1 MIYLDYAA
9 TTPLRKE
16 ALDVWVQAQNRF
28 FGNPSSLHD
37 LGTEAKAALELCR
50 EQFAEMIGG
59 EKEGVYFTSGGSEAS
74 ILAIKSLVD
83 AHRERGNH
91 LITTAVEHSSVY
103 NLFQQLEEEG
113 FDVTYLPVD
122 SRGRISLDQLKE
134 AIRSNTVL
142 ASIHHGNP
150 EIGALQ
156 PIAKIG
162 KILRK
167 HDVIFHTDSVQTFG
181 EVPIDVKDY
190 GIDSLSVSSHK
201 IYGPKGIGLCY
212 MNPEIAWK
220 AQLKQTTHEGG
231 FRPGTVDVPSILAFT
246 EAAQLATRDMP
257 KRQKKY
263 QELRRR
269 FVDLL
274 KEMGR
279 EVQVEGDPLLQLPH
293 IIGLSFSRVEGQY
306 IMLECNR
313 NGIAIST
320 GTACQVGM
328 QTPSRTMLVMGK
340 SEEEAKQFVRISF
353 GKATTEAEI
362 DQATQVLKEIVHTLP
377 KARVER

>member
-1 MIYLDYAA
+1 
-9 TTPLRKE
+9 
-16 ALDVWVQAQNRF
+16 
-28 FGNPSSLHD
+28 
-37 LGTEAKAALELCR
+37 
-50 EQFAEMIGG
+50 
-59 EKEGVYFTSGGSEAS
+59 
-74 ILAIKSLVD
+74 
-83 AHRERGNH
+83 
-91 LITTAVEHSSVY
+91 
-103 NLFQQLEEEG
+103 
-113 FDVTYLPVD
+113 
-122 SRGRISLDQLKE
+122 
-134 AIRSNTVL
+134 
-142 ASIHHGNP
+142 
-150 EIGALQ
+150 
-156 PIAKIG
+156 
-162 KILRK
+162 
-167 HDVIFHTDSVQTFG
+167 
-181 EVPIDVKDY
+181 
-190 GIDSLSVSSHK
+190 SVSSHK

-320 GTACQVGM
+320 GTACQVG
-328 QTPSRTMLVMGK
+328 
-340 SEEEAKQFVRISF
+340 
-353 GKATTEAEI
+353 
-362 DQATQVLKEIVHTLP
+362 
-377 KARVER
+377 